1 MCWANSK
8 PWIWV
13 WVVVELVSLPA
24 FPHPFFPTWL
34 PFYPGEGLDQLSC
47 CLLPKP
53 LKTALQHPLVRK
65 WTSSMVHTHIMG
77 LALLLTLHQGH
88 CCFTQG
94 PKTYSPTLPKWGT
107 GPALQSA
114 SDDKE
119 CDYPSHAH
127 AIVVGSPAPSQWG
140 AEPCL
145 PSLQHLAAGKGQG
158 QLSYVFNTRAC
169 PPTLLRWRVGPVH
182 PHPHRS
188 QLSSASPPGSVD
200 PYHPGEGCG
209 QLSWAYTTATF
220 ERLGQLSCT
229 HNIGARNLV
238 PTPPGSALSYF
249 PSEGQGQFWNILN

>member
-24 FPHPFFPTWL
+24 FPHPFFQTWL

-65 WTSSMVHTHIMG
+65 WTSSMVHTHTIG
-77 LALLLTLHQGH
+77 ASSPAHTSSGALLLHARPQDLLS
-88 CCFTQG
+88 
-94 PKTYSPTLPKWGT
+94 YSAQWGT

-114 SDDKE
+114 SDGKE
-119 CDYPSHAH
+119 CDYLSHAH
-127 AIVVGSPAPSQWG
+127 AIVVGSPTPSQWR

-158 QLSYVFNTRAC
+158 QLSYVLDTRAC
-169 PPTLLRWRVGPVH
+169 RPTLLR
-182 PHPHRS
+182 
-188 QLSSASPPGSVD
+188 
-200 PYHPGEGCG
+200 
-209 QLSWAYTTATF
+209 
-220 ERLGQLSCT
+220 
-229 HNIGARNLV
+229 
-238 PTPPGSALSYF
+238 
-249 PSEGQGQFWNILN
+249 